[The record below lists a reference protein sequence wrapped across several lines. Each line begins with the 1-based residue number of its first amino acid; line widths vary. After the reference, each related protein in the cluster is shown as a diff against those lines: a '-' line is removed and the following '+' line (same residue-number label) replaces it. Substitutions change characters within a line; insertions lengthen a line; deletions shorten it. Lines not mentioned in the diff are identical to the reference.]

1 MRLEGNN
8 GGNSQ
13 GSLWQTLLNL
23 QVLWVH
29 FEEAKLSDHSEYM
42 DAAIALGFEK
52 LNTYFTLL
60 VHTPDVSYYTIA
72 TALNPALRLNWFQ
85 TQWKHY
91 PEWVSKAQKSV
102 KKVFDDYVKA
112 EAATDDNDE
121 LREPPSRRK
130 VPANDLY
137 SRVTAVDTHL
147 LTGNKNKRQR
157 RIGQI
162 EEYYESLDTDLNA
175 ANERDQPVLQDPW
188 GWWQRVGRNRYPIL
202 FKIACDYLTIP
213 CTSCDCE
220 RCFSSARRTI
230 TDDRNGLSGTTIE
243 ALQLQKNWLRRGV
256 VKSSIL
262 DLSKYVTSLTKIS
275 DFGSVDSTENCYF
288 SSTDSQSVTTSQS

>member
-1 MRLEGNN
+1 
-8 GGNSQ
+8 
-13 GSLWQTLLNL
+13 
-23 QVLWVH
+23 VH

-42 DAAIALGFEK
+42 DAAIALGLEK

-60 VHTPDVSYYTIA
+60 VYTPDVSYYTIA

-85 TQWKHY
+85 TQWKRY
-91 PEWVSKAQKSV
+91 PECVSKAQKSV

-112 EAATDDNDE
+112 EAADDNDE

-175 ANERDQPVLQDPW
+175 ANERDQPVLEDPW

-202 FKIACDYLTIP
+202 FKMACDYLTIP

-230 TDDRNGLSGTTIE
+230 TNDRNGLSGTTIE

-275 DFGSVDSTENCYF
+275 DFESVNSAENCSF
-288 SSTDSQSVTTSQS
+288 SSTSSQSVTTSQL

>member
-1 MRLEGNN
+1 M
-8 GGNSQ
+8 
-13 GSLWQTLLNL
+13 
-23 QVLWVH
+23 
-29 FEEAKLSDHSEYM
+29 
-42 DAAIALGFEK
+42 
-52 LNTYFTLL
+52 
-60 VHTPDVSYYTIA
+60 
-72 TALNPALRLNWFQ
+72 
-85 TQWKHY
+85 
-91 PEWVSKAQKSV
+91 
-102 KKVFDDYVKA
+102 FDDYVKA
-112 EAATDDNDE
+112 EAATDDNEE

-137 SRVTAVDTHL
+137 SRVTAVDTYL

-175 ANERDQPVLQDPW
+175 ANKRDQPVLQDPW

-230 TDDRNGLSGTTIE
+230 TDDRNGLSGTTQTCQRYGWPYGLKASLINIGIQP
-243 ALQLQKNWLRRGV
+243 AGRRPRKIGIQPAGGV
-256 VKSSIL
+256 AKAV
-262 DLSKYVTSLTKIS
+262 
-275 DFGSVDSTENCYF
+275 FGRVSRVLLHVEIGGR
-288 SSTDSQSVTTSQS
+288 